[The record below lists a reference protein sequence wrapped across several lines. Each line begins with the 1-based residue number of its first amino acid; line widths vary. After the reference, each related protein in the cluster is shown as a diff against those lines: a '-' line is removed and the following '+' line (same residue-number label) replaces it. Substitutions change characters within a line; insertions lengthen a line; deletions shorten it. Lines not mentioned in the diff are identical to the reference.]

1 MQVFVADRLVPKLSG
16 GTELMRRYLAY
27 FAMIAAV
34 AAALAPAAAQDKPRY
49 GGELLFAVPSEPPS
63 YDAHREETFGIIHP
77 MAPHYN
83 TLLRVDPND
92 KTGTKPAADLAES
105 WTISKDGRTYTFKL
119 RRGVKFHDGSEMTSK
134 DVKASYDKI
143 IFPPA
148 GVASD
153 RQGQYVVVEAVQAP
167 DPYTVVFRL
176 KWPSASFLASV
187 ASPWNWIYKAD
198 ILAKDMR
205 WYETHV
211 MGTGPFLFVEHQKG
225 SHWVGKKNPNY
236 WDKGKPYL
244 DGYRAIFIKD
254 SAAQVAAV
262 RAERAHIQFRG
273 FSPAERDSL
282 VAALGPKITVQES
295 PWDCALLVAVNHEK
309 KPFDDKRV
317 RRALTLALDR
327 YQGSQALSKIA
338 IVKEVAGVQ
347 VPGTPYATPSAELE
361 KLAGYSRDIAKSRA
375 EAKQLLKEAGVPDG
389 FSFTFK
395 NRGIP
400 MPYEPVGVWLIDQ
413 WRQIGLNV
421 KQEVVEAAAYYGQV
435 LRPGNF
441 EVAMDFQCGYI
452 VEPDLDL
459 YKFQSTEKSPANYSR
474 YTDKVLDELFIKQ
487 GRASDLEERKR
498 YVREFEKRLLDEEVH
513 YLYTL
518 QWNRIIPHS
527 SKVRNW
533 TITPSHYLNDQLDA
547 VWLAE

>member
-1 MQVFVADRLVPKLSG
+1 
-16 GTELMRRYLAY
+16 MRRCLYLVVI
-27 FAMIAAV
+27 AMITAAP
-34 AAALAPAAAQDKPRY
+34 AGPAAAQEKPRY

-63 YDAHREETFGIIHP
+63 YDAHREETFGVMHP

-83 TLLRVDPND
+83 TLLRIDPLD
-92 KTGTKPAADLAES
+92 KTGTKPVGDLAES
-105 WTISKDGRTYTFKL
+105 WSMAKDGRTYTFKL
-119 RRGVKFHDGSEMTSK
+119 RRGVKFHDGGEMTSK

-153 RQGQYVVVEAVQAP
+153 RQGQYLVVEAVQAP

-198 ILAKDMR
+198 LLAKDMR
-205 WYETHV
+205 WYETNV

-244 DGYRAIFIKD
+244 DSYRAIFIKD

-295 PWDCALLVAVNHEK
+295 PWDCALLVAINHEK

-327 YQGSQALSKIA
+327 YQGSQALSRIA

-347 VPGTPYATPSAELE
+347 VPGTPYATPPAELE
-361 KLAGYSRDIAKSRA
+361 KLAGYGRDIGKSRA
-375 EAKQLLKEAGVPDG
+375 EAKRLLKEAGVPDG
-389 FSFTFK
+389 FAFTFK

-413 WRQIGLNV
+413 WRQVGLNV
-421 KQEVVEAAAYYGQV
+421 KQEVIEAAAYYGQV

-459 YKFQSTEKSPANYSR
+459 YKFQSKEVSPANYSR
-474 YTDKVLDELFIKQ
+474 YTDKTLDELFVKQ
-487 GRASDLEERKR
+487 GRAGDLEERKR
-498 YVREFEKRLLDEEVH
+498 YIREFEKRLVDDEAH

-518 QWNRIIPHS
+518 QWNRIIPHNA
-527 SKVRNW
+527 KVRGW